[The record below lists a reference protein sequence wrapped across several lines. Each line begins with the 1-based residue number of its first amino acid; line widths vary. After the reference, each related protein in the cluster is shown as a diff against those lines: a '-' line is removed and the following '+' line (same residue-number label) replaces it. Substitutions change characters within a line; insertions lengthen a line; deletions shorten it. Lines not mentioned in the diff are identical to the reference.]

1 MANHTG
7 IDGTVKIGANAVA
20 EVRNFSINTSA
31 ETIDDTTITDTAKTF
46 VAGQTSW
53 TADVSCFWDDTDT
66 TGQGAMTAGAS
77 VTLNLYPEGAI
88 TGDTYWTGSAIITS
102 MNVSTP
108 TNGMIEASFNAQG
121 SGALTKA
128 TV

>member
-7 IDGTVKIGANAVA
+7 IEGTVKIGANAVA